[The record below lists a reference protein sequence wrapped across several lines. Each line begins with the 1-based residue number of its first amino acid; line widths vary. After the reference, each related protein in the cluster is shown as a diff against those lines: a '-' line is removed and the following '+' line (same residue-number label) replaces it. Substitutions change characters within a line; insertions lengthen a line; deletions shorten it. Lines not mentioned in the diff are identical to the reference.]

1 MAKVTV
7 SGAARLVGMSRQ
19 YLYKAYI
26 HTGKISIERDSSGR
40 PLVDTSELIRV
51 FGELKGDVDIF
62 GDSERLHI
70 ETEDNDSVIEVMRAQ
85 LKAKDEALAI
95 LEKQMRTAEE
105 REMWLRQQLER
116 AQAVLVD
123 QRPKERRWWKIW

>member
-1 MAKVTV
+1 MFDDSK
-7 SGAARLVGMSRQ
+7 RLQ
-19 YLYKAYI
+19 L
-26 HTGKISIERDSSGR
+26 
-40 PLVDTSELIRV
+40 
-51 FGELKGDVDIF
+51 
-62 GDSERLHI
+62 

-95 LEKQMRTAEE
+95 LEKQIRAAEE